1 VAAVLARVSEVVTLL
16 PGDVV
21 ATGAPGVAGPVS
33 PGDRVEIR
41 IDGVGCL
48 RNIVVRL

>member
-1 VAAVLARVSEVVTLL
+1 MFAVDVLARVSEVMTLL

-21 ATGAPGVAGPVS
+21 A
-33 PGDRVEIR
+33 GDRVEVR

-48 RNIVVRL
+48 ENLVVRR